1 MLVMVRTTN
10 TRRRRRRRSPHS
22 SGPPPDDH
30 RTNTSGDHRGP
41 TRSSEALIP
50 QNLTERRS
58 SNDYAISNSG
68 QAEPGLGNR
77 AEDPEASGRIL
88 RRAADGEDGAG
99 KQGPRSGVARVGV
112 AIADRKRRP
121 DWQPSGE
128 GLGIDLDAYVRTGR
142 SPAV

>member
-1 MLVMVRTTN
+1 MPAMVRTTN
-10 TRRRRRRRSPHS
+10 TRRRRRRRSPRS

-58 SNDYAISNSG
+58 SYDYASSNSE
-68 QAEPGLGNR
+68 QAEPGLGHR
-77 AEDPEASGRIL
+77 AEDPEASGCIL

-99 KQGPRSGVARVGV
+99 EQDPGSGVAHVGV
-112 AIADRKRRP
+112 AIADGKRRP
-121 DWQPSGE
+121 DRQPSG
-128 GLGIDLDAYVRTGR
+128 
-142 SPAV
+142 